1 MRPLG
6 VGSLLFIPAPLLAA
20 LCSWGGILRRYQRVA
35 FIMQE
40 RTLLGFGAH
49 SPRVVLS
56 CCKTEYS
63 YAVTA
68 AVAVFA
74 MPWPEI
80 ARVSATREVHGMH
93 VP

>member
-1 MRPLG
+1 MAS
-6 VGSLLFIPAPLLAA
+6 VTFLFIPCPSPCRA
-20 LCSWGGILRRYQRVA
+20 LQLRRHLRRYQRVA

-40 RTLLGFGAH
+40 STLLGFGARG
-49 SPRVVLS
+49 PRVVLS

-93 VP
+93 AP